1 MRPRALASD
10 VAPPVERNGAAVD
23 PLLALAPI
31 PDDPDDRWGGGH
43 RLPGDHPAWMRDTLS
58 LSARARALLAKV
70 KPVAIRVIAAWEHRA
85 RTIVLGRSRLSVD
98 ASGSYRL
105 D

>member
-23 PLLALAPI
+23 PSLAVAPI
-31 PDDPDDRWGGGH
+31 PDDPDDRWGSGH
-43 RLPGDHPAWMRDTLS
+43 RLPGDHPAWMRDTVS